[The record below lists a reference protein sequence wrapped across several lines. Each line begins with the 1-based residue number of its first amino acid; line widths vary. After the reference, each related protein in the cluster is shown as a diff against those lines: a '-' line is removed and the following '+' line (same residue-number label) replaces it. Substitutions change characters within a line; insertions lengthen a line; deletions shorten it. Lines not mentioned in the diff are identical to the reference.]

1 MDLNSELLS
10 FIARSPSAFHAVE
23 NVKDALAAAGYRELY
38 ETEDFSVKPG
48 DKVFVRRNGSSLIA
62 LRIPEAIPSGLM
74 LAAAHSDS
82 PAFKIKEN
90 ASVASSDGYVRLN
103 VEKYGG
109 MLCAPWLDRP
119 LSVAGR
125 VTMRAEGGLV
135 SRLVDL
141 ERPVALIP
149 NLAIHMDRKA
159 NEGKAYEAHV
169 DMLPLLSQAGAK
181 SFDALVAGALG
192 VKEED
197 ILSRDLFLYPVA
209 AGSLWGAEE
218 EFVSSPRLD
227 DLQCVF
233 GCLKGF
239 LQAKDT
245 QSLAALCVFDNEE
258 VGSSSKQGADSS
270 FLPDV
275 LRRVC
280 YALGMDE
287 TAYLRCVSG
296 GFMVSADNAHAV
308 HPNHGEQAD
317 RSDRPVMNGGVVI
330 KYNANARYTTDSVS
344 AAVFGEIC
352 RAAGVPVQRYTNRAD
367 KPGGSTLGNISLSH
381 VSLDSVDIGLA
392 QLAMHSCYETAGA
405 KDTEYLVRAMT
416 EFYSREIRKTPDGIR
431 IE

>member
-1 MDLNSELLS
+1 MDLNSQLLQ

-23 NVKDALAAAGYRELY
+23 NVKDALAAAGFRELY
-38 ETEDFSVKPG
+38 ETEAFAVKPG

-62 LRIPEAIPSGLM
+62 LKIPEGAPAGLM

-82 PAFKIKEN
+82 PSFKIKEN
-90 ASVASSDGYVRLN
+90 APVDSLDGYVRLN

-119 LSVAGR
+119 LSAAGR
-125 VTMRAEGGLV
+125 VTLRTEDGIA

-141 ERPVALIP
+141 SRPVALIP

-169 DMLPLLSQAGAK
+169 DMLPLYSLTGGQG
-181 SFDALVAGALG
+181 FDALVADTLG
-192 VKEED
+192 VKEAD
-197 ILSRDLFLYPVA
+197 ILSKDLFLYPCTP
-209 AGSLWGAEE
+209 GTRWGAEE
-218 EFVSSPRLD
+218 EFISSPRLD

-233 GCLKGF
+233 GCLRGF
-239 LQAKDT
+239 LQAKET
-245 QSLAALCVFDNEE
+245 KSLAALCVFDNEE
-258 VGSSSKQGADSS
+258 VGSGSKQGADSS
-270 FLPDV
+270 FLSDV

-280 YALGMDE
+280 FALGME
-287 TAYLRCVSG
+287 EEAYLRCAAN

-308 HPNHGEQAD
+308 HPNHGEASD

-330 KYNANARYTTDSVS
+330 KYNANAHYTTDSVS
-344 AAVFGEIC
+344 AAAFAELC
-352 RAAGVPVQRYTNRAD
+352 RAADVPVQRFTNRAD

-405 KDTEYLVRAMT
+405 KDTEYLVRAM
-416 EFYSREIRKTPDGIR
+416 EAFFSHSFCKTPDGLR